1 MVVTSKQTS
10 VRVNKGNKNVKVKPA
25 EVVTAQRNPIA
36 SMNNRQPPTTRPT
49 PYERLR
55 CLLASEPTGVCNER
69 RVISTIDE
77 LHEYRFHPEEQSV
90 KITLEM
96 NLLWVPD
103 HTYKDLKLV
112 RPHFIDA
119 EHLHLRMSD
128 WDDVAVVYNFTKDKV
143 WKERK
148 GVSLK
153 RKFSCLYLSAKNHL
167 DKGMSL
173 VEKTAWD
180 LHHNIKQI
188 ITRKHKRTSC
198 DMTMDT
204 LVTTGNLQLEGTKV
218 SEGVTFAN
226 IASSFS
232 TEVESQPAIPSAT
245 TDEDENA
252 GEDVSTNTTA
262 DRGTHTTQRY
272 GESGSTSLSTAKDT
286 HPHCGVIQLFLW
298 FQRRDERQYQQWRE
312 LLH

>member
-1 MVVTSKQTS
+1 
-10 VRVNKGNKNVKVKPA
+10 
-25 EVVTAQRNPIA
+25 
-36 SMNNRQPPTTRPT
+36 
-49 PYERLR
+49 
-55 CLLASEPTGVCNER
+55 
-69 RVISTIDE
+69 
-77 LHEYRFHPEEQSV
+77 
-90 KITLEM
+90 
-96 NLLWVPD
+96 
-103 HTYKDLKLV
+103 
-112 RPHFIDA
+112 
-119 EHLHLRMSD
+119 MSD

-173 VEKTAWD
+173 MEKTAWD

-272 GESGSTSLSTAKDT
+272 FSGFNVVTSVNTSNGESYS
-286 HPHCGVIQLFLW
+286 INI
-298 FQRRDERQYQQWRE
+298 
-312 LLH
+312 